1 MSNSKNSRQGKTAT
15 PHPGILF
22 VVSAPSGAG
31 KTTLCKEI
39 VDFFPSLRQSVSFT
53 TRPARTG
60 EIDGVDYHFVDAE
73 RFRAMITAGEF
84 AEWAEVHGN
93 YYGTALSTLHA
104 ASRAGEHVLLDI
116 DCQGARQL
124 KGSVEQAVYIFILPP
139 DMAELERRLRGR
151 NTDSE
156 AVIRQRLDNAKAEIA
171 QSSWYDYRV
180 INDNIDQALGQL
192 KAIFQQEMVRQNDR

>member
-1 MSNSKNSRQGKTAT
+1 MSAMR
-15 PHPGILF
+15 HGILF

-39 VDFFPSLRQSVSFT
+39 VDFFPGLRQSVSFT
-53 TRPARTG
+53 TRPARSG
-60 EIDGVDYHFVDAE
+60 EVPGIDYHFVDE
-73 RFRAMITAGEF
+73 SRFQAMIAAGEF
-84 AEWAEVHGN
+84 AEWASVHGN
-93 YYGTALSTLHA
+93 FYGTALKTLQD
-104 ASRAGEHVLLDI
+104 ASHAGEDLLLDI

-124 KGSVEQAVYIFILPP
+124 KESVVQAVFIFILPP

-156 AVIRQRLDNAKAEIA
+156 EVIKRRLENAREEIE

-180 INDNIDQALGQL
+180 INDNIEAALARL
-192 KAIFQQEMVRQNDR
+192 KDIIRQEMARHPVTKPCI